1 MNGLA
6 SSEITKLFIC
16 HKQIVYITRKVSHNP
31 SVIQL
36 PLPETL
42 KMAESQKSD
51 SQEWKKPKLKNLKLK
66 KAQKKKQNYIPIMNM
81 DEKKQVDSNT
91 NEQETPIVFQMK
103 FGAPFCIILLLIF
116 FIQRL
121 SMILT

>member
-1 MNGLA
+1 
-6 SSEITKLFIC
+6 
-16 HKQIVYITRKVSHNP
+16 
-31 SVIQL
+31 
-36 PLPETL
+36 
-42 KMAESQKSD
+42 MAESQKSD
-51 SQEWKKPKLKNLKLK
+51 SQEWKKPKVYKLK
-66 KAQKKKQNYIPIMNM
+66 KAQKKKQDCIPIMNM
-81 DEKKQVDSNT
+81 DEKKQLDANT

>member
-1 MNGLA
+1 M
-6 SSEITKLFIC
+6 
-16 HKQIVYITRKVSHNP
+16 YITRKVSHNP

-66 KAQKKKQNYIPIMNM
+66 KAQKKKQDYTPIMNM
-81 DEKKQVDSNT
+81 DEKKQVDTNT